1 MSFPCTGCGGCCRL
15 IGDILAHPEQ
25 QIHAVMRQAVEEF
38 PFEADSEGVCVMLKD
53 NRCSVYDSRPLLC
66 NVEALG
72 KLMGVNP
79 TAWRQV
85 NAAACNTI
93 IDQLGLDPMYKI
105 DAF

>member
-1 MSFPCTGCGGCCRL
+1 L